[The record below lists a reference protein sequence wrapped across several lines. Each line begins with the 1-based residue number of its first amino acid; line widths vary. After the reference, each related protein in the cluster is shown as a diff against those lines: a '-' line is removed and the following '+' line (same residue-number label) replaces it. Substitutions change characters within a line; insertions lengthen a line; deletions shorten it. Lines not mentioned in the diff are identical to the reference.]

1 MRDED
6 QRGAGR
12 FVQTE
17 ENFDDVFGTC
27 NKYSS
32 VDVYAGAYNGE
43 YRKAGVDLLENHP
56 TAALFYHSAAD
67 GIFGIF

>member
-1 MRDED
+1 MRDVAW
-6 QRGAGR
+6 GFFYGY
-12 FVQTE
+12 V
-17 ENFDDVFGTC
+17 NFDDVFGTC

-56 TAALFYHSAAD
+56 TEISSRHLR
-67 GIFGIF
+67 